1 MEDKEKGSIEFDP
14 TESEEFYKNLELAIS
29 SGEEPEEETWEPDM
43 QESWI
48 AISDETHKDAEQA
61 EASSDEERQPAKTS
75 EDLNELE
82 NLTTENK
89 ETLPEGEE
97 AFIAEE
103 TLTEEGLAE
112 EELPELDL
120 ADSLFRVDEE
130 EESFQEKEPAEDV
143 LLGINA
149 ALAEQME
156 HEFGKELYGEEK
168 KPGKIKAFLAGIPT
182 WTKALAI
189 TLTTLILGCTVLFG
203 TDPGQKLLYRIVT
216 ELLFSRINTVDPN
229 DPEQNVID
237 LTITPFPDEEGD
249 NNGAVTITPDPEAT
263 PVPTLPIP
271 TGDVVKDDSV
281 INILLLGEENV
292 YNAKRGRT
300 DAILVASIDK
310 DGGPLKLVSF
320 MRDLYVSIPI
330 SDTESIDDK
339 LNAAYN
345 YGGANLL
352 IKTIERN
359 FKIDIHG
366 YVLVKFEGFEDII
379 DQLGGLQLSLTAEES
394 AYLNRTKYISKP
406 EERNTKPGLQTL
418 TGSQV
423 LGFCRVRYVPSAN
436 GQVYDYGRTYRQRT
450 VLKAIFNKYKEK
462 NLAELLSIMN
472 KCFDYVTASTDLK
485 EVAAECLQ
493 IVIKNKMFELD
504 TMQMPPSKHFNEVT
518 IREKDVLTYFPDCID
533 ILHEF
538 IYNNE
543 E

>member
-14 TESEEFYKNLELAIS
+14 TESEEFYKNLELAIH
-29 SGEEPEEETWEPDM
+29 SGEESEEEKWEPDI

-48 AISDETHKDAEQA
+48 AISEEGPNDAEKT
-61 EASSDEERQPAKTS
+61 ETSSEGTAQPAETS
-75 EDLNELE
+75 ENLEREGSFVEESEELPKKE
-82 NLTTENK
+82 ELLT
-89 ETLPEGEE
+89 
-97 AFIAEE
+97 AEDA
-103 TLTEEGLAE
+103 LSE

-120 ADSLFRVDEE
+120 ADSLFRVEE
-130 EESFQEKEPAEDV
+130 DEESFQEKEPADDV

-156 HEFGKELYGEEK
+156 HEFGADLYEEEK
-168 KPGKIKAFLAGIPT
+168 KPGKIRAFLAGIPT
-182 WTKALAI
+182 WTKVLVIVLA
-189 TLTTLILGCTVLFG
+189 TLILGCTVLFG
-203 TDPGQKLLYRIVT
+203 TVSGRGLLYRLVT
-216 ELLFSRINTVDPN
+216 EILFSKINTVDPD
-229 DPEQNVID
+229 DPEQNFID
-237 LTITPFPDEEGD
+237 LTITPFPDEDDD
-249 NNGAVTITPDPEAT
+249 NHGNVTITPDPEAT

-271 TGDVVKDDSV
+271 TGEVVEDDTV
-281 INILLLGEENV
+281 INILLLGEENT

-330 SDTESIDDK
+330 SDTESIDDR
-339 LNAAYN
+339 LNSAYT
-345 YGGANLL
+345 YGGPNLL

-366 YVLVKFEGFEDII
+366 YVLVEFEGFEDII
-379 DQLGGLQLSLTAEES
+379 DQLGGLQISLTAEES
-394 AYLNRTKYISKP
+394 EYLNKTKYISKP

-423 LGFCRVRYVPSAN
+423 LGFCRVRKVPSAN
-436 GQVYDYGRTYRQRT
+436 GKVFDYGRTYRHRM
-450 VLKAIFNKYKEK
+450 VLQAIFNKYKEK
-462 NLAELLSIMN
+462 NLAELLSVMN
-472 KCFDYVTASTDLK
+472 KCFNYVTASSDLK
-485 EVAAECLQ
+485 EIAAECLQ
-493 IVIKNKMFELD
+493 LVIENRMFELD
-504 TMQMPPSKHFNEVT
+504 TMQMPPSKHFDEVV
-518 IREKDVLTYFPDCID
+518 IKGMYVLTYFPDSIE